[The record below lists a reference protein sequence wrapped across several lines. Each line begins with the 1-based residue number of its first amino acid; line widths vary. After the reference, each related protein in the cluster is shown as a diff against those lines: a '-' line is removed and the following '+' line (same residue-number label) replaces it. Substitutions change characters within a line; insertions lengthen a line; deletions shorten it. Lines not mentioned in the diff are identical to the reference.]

1 MAVFGSMA
9 TDIYLP
15 SSDIDL
21 VVRVDVDGDRGDDG
35 GGGESP
41 SLDPLRRIHDAQLVG
56 WGGDGTLG
64 YLVIIEN
71 AKVPIV
77 KFTHGPRGWTWT

>member
-1 MAVFGSMA
+1 MA

-35 GGGESP
+35 GGGRV
-41 SLDPLRRIHDAQLVG
+41 RR
-56 WGGDGTLG
+56 
-64 YLVIIEN
+64 
-71 AKVPIV
+71 
-77 KFTHGPRGWTWT
+77 